1 MTKLALSPNIWSS
14 ARQPRPGQAPQHP
27 DRAAERGDTKPGV
40 GADNCKPDD
49 PRSDFQHDYDRLLFS
64 TPVRRLADKT
74 QVWPM
79 DENDGVRTRLTHSHE
94 VANLAR
100 SIGTRVYLKNKSK
113 FDESGIGNDALL
125 NVIQPIL
132 QAAGLGHDLGN
143 PPFGH
148 QGEAAIGRWFK
159 KRTKWIFSKKI
170 PNGDDLSS
178 KDIVPDALRTEFT
191 AFDGNP
197 QALRLLTRLQTHVD
211 GMGLD
216 LTAATLAAGL
226 KYPISFAGVDD
237 NCPLK
242 KKGGYF
248 SSERSVVEWIRAQTG
263 LSEGQRHPV
272 TWIMEA
278 CDDIAYSVL
287 DVDDVLKKG
296 VMSPDDVLVVLR
308 RKVSGDPTVE
318 ALHQLFGKIESK
330 DLRPD
335 TLRDIKIQYLR
346 AHFIGALVSHASEQ
360 FSSDMSAIFS
370 YSHAK
375 PLMDNSSLC
384 SALKKI
390 AQKYAFENAA
400 VLKAEA
406 LGAAAIDGLMSAFW
420 EAICDRKKDD
430 DIESKRISARSK
442 FIFSLISPNYVQDA
456 AAAAQAQFGAGGL
469 RYRELRLLTDMVSGM
484 TDSFAMRLWGEIQD
498 IPHVNGT

>member
-1 MTKLALSPNIWSS
+1 
-14 ARQPRPGQAPQHP
+14 
-27 DRAAERGDTKPGV
+27 
-40 GADNCKPDD
+40 
-49 PRSDFQHDYDRLLFS
+49 
-64 TPVRRLADKT
+64 
-74 QVWPM
+74 M

-100 SIGTRVYLKNKSK
+100 SIGTRVYLNNNTK
-113 FDESGIGNDALL
+113 FDESGIGADGLL

-148 QGEAAIGRWFK
+148 QGEAAIGGWFK
-159 KRTKWIFSKKI
+159 KRAEWIFNKKTLD
-170 PNGDDLSS
+170 GQDLNSTDVVQS
-178 KDIVPDALRTEFT
+178 ELRSEFT

-226 KYPISFAGVDD
+226 KYPVSFAGVDV
-237 NCPLK
+237 NCPVK

-296 VMSPDDVLVVLR
+296 MMSPDDVLVVLGR
-308 RKVSGDPTVE
+308 NVSGDPTVE
-318 ALHQLFGKIESK
+318 TLQNLFGRIQSK
-330 DLRPD
+330 DRRPD
-335 TLRDIKIQYLR
+335 MLRDIKIQYLR

-360 FSSDMSAIFS
+360 FSSNISAIFS
-370 YSHAK
+370 YSHAT
-375 PLMDNSSLC
+375 PLMDNSLLC
-384 SALKKI
+384 TELKKI
-390 AQKYAFENAA
+390 AQKYAFENAH

-406 LGAAAIDGLMSAFW
+406 LGAAALDGLMSAFW
-420 EAICDRKKDD
+420 EAISDRKKYD
-430 DIESKRISARSK
+430 DIESKRMSARSK
-442 FIFSLISPNYVQDA
+442 FIFSVISPNYVQDA
-456 AAAAQAQFGAGGL
+456 ASAVQADNGAGGL

-484 TDSFAMRLWGEIQD
+484 TDSFAMRLWGEIQE
-498 IPHVNGT
+498 IPHVNGA

>member
-1 MTKLALSPNIWSS
+1 MPKPALHRNIWSS
-14 ARQPRPGQAPQHP
+14 ARRPRPGRTPQQADQ
-27 DRAAERGDTKPGV
+27 AV
-40 GADNCKPDD
+40 GQNFAQSGSSAVSIRSED

-100 SIGTRVYLKNKSK
+100 SIGTRVYLTNKSK
-113 FDESGIGNDALL
+113 FDASGIGEDALL

-132 QAAGLGHDLGN
+132 QATGLGHDLGN

-159 KRTKWIFSKKI
+159 KRAKWIFSKKV
-170 PNGDDLSS
+170 PDGDDLSS

-226 KYPISFAGVDD
+226 KYPVSFAGVDD
-237 NCPLK
+237 SPVK

-248 SSERSVVEWIRAQTG
+248 SSERGVVEWIRDQTG
-263 LSEGQRHPV
+263 LSEGQRHPM

-308 RKVSGDPTVE
+308 RKISSDPTVE
-318 ALHQLFGKIESK
+318 GLHELFSRIEAK

-346 AHFIGALVSHASEQ
+346 AHFIGALVSHASDQ
-360 FSSDMSAIFS
+360 FSNNIAAIFS
-370 YSHAK
+370 YSHAT
-375 PLMDNSSLC
+375 PLMENSPLC

-390 AQKYAFENAA
+390 AQKYAFENAD

-406 LGAAAIDGLMSAFW
+406 HGAAALDGLMSAFW
-420 EAICDRKKDD
+420 EAISDRKDD
-430 DIESKRISARSK
+430 EDIESKRMSARSK
-442 FIFSLISPNYVQDA
+442 FIFSVISPNYVQEA
-456 AAAAQAQFGAGGL
+456 ASSAQAEYGAGGL

-484 TDSFAMRLWGEIQD
+484 TDSFAMRLWGEIQE
-498 IPHVNGT
+498 IPLVDRA